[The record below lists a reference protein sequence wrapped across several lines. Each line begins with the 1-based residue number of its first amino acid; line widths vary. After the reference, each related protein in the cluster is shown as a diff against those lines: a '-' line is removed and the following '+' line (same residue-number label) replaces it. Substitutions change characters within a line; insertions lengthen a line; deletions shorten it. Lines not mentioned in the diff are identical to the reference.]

1 MTGQSRAGAA
11 HASLRVWDAHA
22 CATVHAA
29 TLDVLADTGV
39 EMRHE
44 RARALCAA
52 AGAPVDGTRV
62 RFPARLI
69 DQAIAGV
76 PRTWQLKPRGD
87 ATQPLRL
94 AIADTHYGTGPD
106 SLYVADPRT
115 GERRRA
121 RLADVTAF
129 AALAER
135 LPGIDFVM
143 SMGLPEDVPNEV
155 VDLAQFAA
163 MVKGTR
169 KPIVV
174 SSPFGG
180 DSMRV
185 MREMAAL
192 AGEAESFACLTMSS
206 PPLMLDDVACD
217 KVLVCAELGIPLV
230 LAPAPSAG
238 STGPASVAALV
249 VVSNAEVL
257 AGLALNQLARP
268 GAPFVYGAGVGVINM
283 RTAVEA
289 YVAPGVLL
297 GDQAACDLAHWY
309 GLPSWSYAGCSDSK
323 LLDEQWALEAGL
335 ADGPGRA
342 LARHAAARRGLP
354 RVGHAKLVRDG
365 RAGQRDHRLGQG
377 LHGRRRSR
385 RRVARR
391 GGDQTSRPG
400 WQPSRPAHDASQL
413 PRLPPAGAARPVHPR
428 PLARRRRHDARAARA
443 CQDGRAARGRTSLYT
458 RPGHGRPYRR
468 ARGDPVRARQQ
479 FHIPRAQFQ
488 ALQTNPLPGITT
500 NAGDIWQFT
509 ELAFNCY
516 NNPSSKGNPV
526 LLDPKFRQ
534 AMSRAVDKQK
544 VVDIAFGGLATVGS
558 SLIVPWSPY
567 HWDPPASETYTY
579 DPTKAKQLLDA
590 AGYKDVNGDGYRET
604 KQGKPLKLR
613 LYVTSDDPEN
623 GLTSKYVAG
632 WFRAVGIRTTLS
644 SMDPGTLIN
653 AQYNYVNNGK
663 TYAPDWDM
671 FIWYWT
677 YDVDPQFQ
685 MSIYTPQQI
694 EGWNDACWTD
704 PEYTRL
710 NAL

>member
-1 MTGQSRAGAA
+1 MTGQSRADAP
-11 HASLRVWDAHA
+11 HARLCVWDADA

-44 RARALCAA
+44 RARVLCAA
-52 AGAPVDGTRV
+52 AGARVDGTRV
-62 RFPARLI
+62 RFPAELI
-69 DQAIAGV
+69 DQAIANV
-76 PRTWQLKPRGD
+76 PRAWQLKPRGG
-87 ATQPLRL
+87 AARPLRL

-217 KVLVCAELGIPLV
+217 KILVCAELGIPLV

-257 AGLALNQLARP
+257 AGLVVNQLARP

-289 YVAPGVLL
+289 YMAPGVLL

-335 ADGPGRA
+335 ATVLGALSRATLLHDVGYLESGMQSSYEAVVLGNEIIAWVKAFMGDVAVDAESLAVEEIKQAGPGGNHLGRPMTRRNYRSFHQPELLDQSIYDRWLADGGTTLGQRVRA
-342 LARHAAARRGLP
+342 KTAALLAAEPIFTLDPATAARIDE
-354 RVGHAKLVRDG
+354 LV
-365 RAGQRDHRLGQG
+365 
-377 LHGRRRSR
+377 
-385 RRVARR
+385 
-391 GGDQTSRPG
+391 
-400 WQPSRPAHDASQL
+400 
-413 PRLPPAGAARPVHPR
+413 
-428 PLARRRRHDARAARA
+428 
-443 CQDGRAARGRTSLYT
+443 
-458 RPGHGRPYRR
+458 
-468 ARGDPVRARQQ
+468 
-479 FHIPRAQFQ
+479 
-488 ALQTNPLPGITT
+488 
-500 NAGDIWQFT
+500 
-509 ELAFNCY
+509 
-516 NNPSSKGNPV
+516 
-526 LLDPKFRQ
+526 
-534 AMSRAVDKQK
+534 
-544 VVDIAFGGLATVGS
+544 AT
-558 SLIVPWSPY
+558 P
-567 HWDPPASETYTY
+567 H
-579 DPTKAKQLLDA
+579 
-590 AGYKDVNGDGYRET
+590 
-604 KQGKPLKLR
+604 
-613 LYVTSDDPEN
+613 
-623 GLTSKYVAG
+623 
-632 WFRAVGIRTTLS
+632 
-644 SMDPGTLIN
+644 
-653 AQYNYVNNGK
+653 
-663 TYAPDWDM
+663 
-671 FIWYWT
+671 
-677 YDVDPQFQ
+677 
-685 MSIYTPQQI
+685 
-694 EGWNDACWTD
+694 
-704 PEYTRL
+704 
-710 NAL
+710 